1 MLWLFTFWG
10 SGDLLFAFYQGN
22 RVGLELGQLG
32 AAFYIVTVLVPLLL
46 IAHVLVLRLL
56 LLSDAWS
63 PDRKDHPPALT

>member
-10 SGDLLFAFYQGN
+10 SG
-22 RVGLELGQLG
+22 VGLEPGQLG

-46 IAHVLVLRLL
+46 ITHVLVLRLL